1 MKTTNKLT
9 VKLKES
15 YGRPLWYPV
24 DENAH
29 AILAIQGGKTLSLP
43 TMGIL
48 EKWGSISKLRHPTG
62 ESKACQMGRSF
73 QIGERDR

>member
-24 DENAH
+24 NGNAH
-29 AILAIQGGKTLSLP
+29 AILAIQGGKTLSDSTLH
-43 TMGIL
+43 IV
-48 EKWGSISKLRHPTG
+48 E
-62 ESKACQMGRSF
+62 QMGF
-73 QIGERDR
+73 DIQVETPNWRDR

>member
-1 MKTTNKLT
+1 MTAKITNKLT

-29 AILAIQGGKTLSLP
+29 AFLAIQGGKTLSDRTLRIVEK
-43 TMGIL
+43 MGFDIQV
-48 EKWGSISKLRHPTG
+48 ETPNWK
-62 ESKACQMGRSF
+62 
-73 QIGERDR
+73 DR

>member
-48 EKWGSISKLRHPTG
+48 EK
-62 ESKACQMGRSF
+62 MGFDIQVETPNWREQSLSDGTLF
-73 QIGERDR
+73 PNWRER

>member
-1 MKTTNKLT
+1 MKITNKLT

-29 AILAIQGGKTLSLP
+29 AILAIQGGKTLSDRTLRIVEK
-43 TMGIL
+43 MGFDIQV
-48 EKWGSISKLRHPTG
+48 ETPDWK
-62 ESKACQMGRSF
+62 
-73 QIGERDR
+73 DR